1 MRIPHEKELLKEII
15 DTCNPERV
23 ILFGSRAKGTFHT
36 GSDIDIAVKGGK
48 ALSFREKR
56 KLKEKLEHLAGLYTV
71 DLLFYEE
78 IGENLKEIID
88 RTGVVL
94 WRR

>member
-48 ALSFREKR
+48 ELSFREKR